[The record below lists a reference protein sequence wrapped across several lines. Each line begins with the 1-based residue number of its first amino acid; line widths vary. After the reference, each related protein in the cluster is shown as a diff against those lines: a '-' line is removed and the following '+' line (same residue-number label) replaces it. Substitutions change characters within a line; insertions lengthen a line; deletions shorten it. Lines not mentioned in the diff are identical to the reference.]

1 MAGVTFPN
9 IIPTSR
15 SYSPGTYP
23 EAKFEAQN
31 GAKTFIRYG
40 NQRIN
45 AALSLS
51 FSNITDADAV
61 LILNNYKNSNE
72 DWGTDTKY
80 VEFDSSSETSPLAG
94 ASVDLKVYF
103 KEGLPLRW
111 RYTGPPQVQSVFP
124 GRSNVS
130 CSFVACL
137 DAP

>member
-1 MAGVTFPN
+1 MDRVE
-9 IIPTSR
+9 SV
-15 SYSPGTYP
+15 SPLHEPSLLSG
-23 EAKFEAQN
+23 
-31 GAKTFIRYG
+31 KTFIRYG

-45 AALSLS
+45 ATLSLS

-103 KEGLPLRW
+103 KECRLIPR
-111 RYTGPPQVQSVFP
+111 VIM
-124 GRSNVS
+124 
-130 CSFVACL
+130 
-137 DAP
+137 